1 MNKAI
6 IEVLKTGSIKKVIPF
21 GNSDKMPA
29 APYVVVKPEPGANNG
44 RLNFR
49 IITHV
54 KQGYQDK
61 LNAYIFQELSELLS
75 NKQITTERGNK
86 FTVMSTGEWT
96 GAIGMNDDH
105 TISMERIFFIPY
117 RLR

>member
-6 IEVLKTGSIKKVIPF
+6 IEALKTGSLKRVILF

-29 APYVVVKPEPGANNG
+29 APYVVVKPEPGVSNG
-44 RLNFR
+44 RVNFR
-49 IITHV
+49 IIVHV

-61 LNAYIFQELSELLS
+61 LNDYIFQELSGILS
-75 NKQITTERGNK
+75 NKQITDEKGNK
-86 FTVMSTGEWT
+86 FTVISTNEWT
-96 GAIGMNDDH
+96 GPIGMNDDH